1 MEGGRGR
8 QRDRKFRELMLD
20 MLRNGRHPHRLPA
33 SLLTSIPS
41 SWLQISK
48 PDFVVTMTTFLFTAM
63 VNIEV
68 GLVTGIVVSICVLLQ
83 ELSEIHTSTLVPIM
97 SGGGRY
103 IVRRVFIYIL
113 PFLNSSSVN
122 TFTSCCLASRN
133 QSPPPTPSPFLL
145 RILLGR
151 KASTQ

>member
-20 MLRNGRHPHRLPA
+20 MLRNGQHPHRLPA

-103 IVRRVFIYIL
+103 IVR
-113 PFLNSSSVN
+113 
-122 TFTSCCLASRN
+122 
-133 QSPPPTPSPFLL
+133 
-145 RILLGR
+145 
-151 KASTQ
+151 